1 VKKIY
6 ADLRRKINISRSSA
20 LSAQKL
26 WSCRPENQ
34 VTVPKHAEGTKR
46 TGSRLLIEVFE
57 DGSFHLIV
65 ARRNGF
71 FFQRVF
77 ATPDTEVR
85 RCFFLEGTAKMGNH
99 GCGGRRADRTSQALR
114 HDAVSNFCVVERTI
128 SVGEDTVYRVL
139 PRHILRGNPLR
150 RLLASQFA
158 PPRICL
164 DGDQAGGRHG
174 DQAAERIVLL
184 SLAAMR
190 KRRSAPCPLPAQ
202 PHAIP
207 ALSALRSANKLV
219 FGAGADPA
227 AKQWSRNLFVD
238 IIRKATFR
246 PPDRPMV
253 DVLNFYLDESGV
265 RHPQRRPGTRA
276 AHGYDWFALGG
287 VLVNEEDESEVRR
300 LHSDFSSRWNVRT
313 ALHSSEIRS
322 QREQFRW
329 LRSLSEPDR
338 CDFYES
344 LYVLMRDAPLTGLAC
359 VVDRPGYNSRYLALY
374 QQQPWLLCKTAFS
387 IVVERAAKYAR
398 NLGRRLRVAPERCN
412 SAEDDLLKSYYNSLK
427 INGLPFAVESSE
439 KYSPFTAEQFRETL
453 YEFRLKGKS
462 SPMAQLADLYLW
474 PMCMGGYH
482 ESNQPYARLIRDGKL
497 IECLLSSDAWPT
509 LGTKYSC
516 FDLVERKP

>member
-1 VKKIY
+1 
-6 ADLRRKINISRSSA
+6 LTCSISTSTNLAFAIRNAGPARA
-20 LSAQKL
+20 L
-26 WSCRPENQ
+26 
-34 VTVPKHAEGTKR
+34 R
-46 TGSRLLIEVFE
+46 TGTIGSLWEECSSTKKTNRKFGGFTAIFHP
-57 DGSFHLIV
+57 DG
-65 ARRNGF
+65 
-71 FFQRVF
+71 
-77 ATPDTEVR
+77 
-85 RCFFLEGTAKMGNH
+85 
-99 GCGGRRADRTSQALR
+99 
-114 HDAVSNFCVVERTI
+114 
-128 SVGEDTVYRVL
+128 
-139 PRHILRGNPLR
+139 
-150 RLLASQFA
+150 
-158 PPRICL
+158 
-164 DGDQAGGRHG
+164 
-174 DQAAERIVLL
+174 
-184 SLAAMR
+184 
-190 KRRSAPCPLPAQ
+190 
-202 PHAIP
+202 
-207 ALSALRSANKLV
+207 
-219 FGAGADPA
+219 
-227 AKQWSRNLFVD
+227 
-238 IIRKATFR
+238 
-246 PPDRPMV
+246 
-253 DVLNFYLDESGV
+253 
-265 RHPQRRPGTRA
+265 
-276 AHGYDWFALGG
+276 
-287 VLVNEEDESEVRR
+287 
-300 LHSDFSSRWNVRT
+300 VRT